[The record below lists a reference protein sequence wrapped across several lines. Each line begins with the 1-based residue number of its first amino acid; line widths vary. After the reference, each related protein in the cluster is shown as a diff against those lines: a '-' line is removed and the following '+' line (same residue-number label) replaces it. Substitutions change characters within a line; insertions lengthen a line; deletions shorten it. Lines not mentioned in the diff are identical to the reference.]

1 MDEMGR
7 IAAFAVVAALCAVV
21 VRKQVP
27 ELSMVL
33 VILGGAMIL
42 GRALYALTG
51 VRAMLDTLR
60 EAAGLSPAVVAPVIK
75 TAGVAILTRF
85 AAELCRDA
93 KEGGLASFV
102 ETAGAAIALF
112 LALPL
117 MQTVLSLLTELL

>member
-1 MDEMGR
+1 MGR
-7 IAAFAVVAALCAVV
+7 IAALAIVAALCAVM

-27 ELSMVL
+27 ELSLVL
-33 VILGGAMIL
+33 AVLGGVMIL

-51 VRAMLDTLR
+51 VRAMLDTLQ
-60 EAAGLSPAVVAPVIK
+60 EVSGLSPAVVAPVIK

-93 KEGGLASFV
+93 KEGGLAAFV

-117 MQTVLSLLTELL
+117 MQAVLSLLAELL

>member
-1 MDEMGR
+1 MGR
-7 IAAFAVVAALCAVV
+7 IAAFAIVAALCAVV
-21 VRKQVP
+21 LRKQVP

-33 VILGGAMIL
+33 AILGGAMIL
-42 GRALYALTG
+42 GRALYAITG
-51 VRAMLDTLR
+51 VQAMLDTLR

-93 KEGGLASFV
+93 KEGGLACFV

>member
-1 MDEMGR
+1 MGR